1 MQRCRRSLGRERT
14 RLLRVTSD
22 SVIII
27 GAGGFGREVALA
39 AETGISPLAVL
50 GFLDDRVPGPTTA
63 EGWPILGTV
72 DQGRTEM
79 NCVVAVGAPR
89 TRRVLVARL
98 KQFHPRFTTID
109 VEGPRHPTVDIA
121 PGAMVVAGV
130 RMTVMTSIG
139 MHFIGNLNC
148 SIGHDVRIG
157 DFVTLAPLVA
167 VSGNVQIGSGVE
179 IGTGACIREGLRIGE
194 GAMVGM
200 GAVVVKDVE
209 PNTVVVGNPARPVK
223 DLQTW

>member
-1 MQRCRRSLGRERT
+1 MPLT
-14 RLLRVTSD
+14 
-22 SVIII
+22 
-27 GAGGFGREVALA
+27 VA
-39 AETGISPLAVL
+39 
-50 GFLDDRVPGPTTA
+50 GFLDDHARGPTTA

-72 DQGRTEM
+72 DQGRTAM
-79 NCVVAVGAPR
+79 SCVIAVGAPR
-89 TRRVLVARL
+89 TRRRL
-98 KQFHPRFTTID
+98 AMRLQHFHPRFTAID
-109 VEGPRHPTVDIA
+109 VGGRRHPTVDIA
-121 PGAMVVAGV
+121 AGSMMVAGV
-130 RMTVMTSIG
+130 RTTVMTSIG
-139 MHFIGNLNC
+139 THFIANLNC
-148 SIGHDVRIG
+148 TIGHDVRIG

-223 DLQTW
+223 DLQPW

>member
-1 MQRCRRSLGRERT
+1 MT
-14 RLLRVTSD
+14 
-22 SVIII
+22 II

-39 AETGISPLAVL
+39 AVSSGSPLAVA
-50 GFLDDRVPGPTTA
+50 GFLDDRAQGLTTA
-63 EGWPILGTV
+63 EGWPILGTL
-72 DQGRTEM
+72 DQGRAEM
-79 NCVVAVGAPR
+79 NCVIAVGAPR
-89 TRRVLVARL
+89 TRRLLAARL
-98 KQFHPRFTTID
+98 QRFNPRFATID
-109 VEGPRHPTVDIA
+109 VEGRRHATVDIA

-130 RMTVMTSIG
+130 RTTVTTSIG
-139 MHFIGNLNC
+139 VHFIGNLNC
-148 SIGHDVRIG
+148 TVGHDVRIG

-167 VSGNVQIGSGVE
+167 VSGNVRIGSGVE

-223 DLQTW
+223 ELPPW

>member
-1 MQRCRRSLGRERT
+1 MAEPL
-14 RLLRVTSD
+14 
-22 SVIII
+22 IIV

-39 AETGISPLAVL
+39 AQMCPTPISVA
-50 GFLDDRVPGPTTA
+50 GFLDDRAQGPTTA
-63 EGWPILGTV
+63 EGWPILGTL
-72 DQGRTEM
+72 DQGRAEM
-79 NCVVAVGAPR
+79 NCVIAVGAPR
-89 TRRVLVARL
+89 TRRLLAARL
-98 KQFHPRFTTID
+98 QRLNPRFATID
-109 VEGPRHPTVDIA
+109 VEGRHHATVDIA

-130 RMTVMTSIG
+130 RTTVTTSIG

-148 SIGHDVRIG
+148 TIGHDVRIG

-179 IGTGACIREGLRIGE
+179 VGTGACIREGLCIGE

-223 DLQTW
+223 DLQPW

>member
-1 MQRCRRSLGRERT
+1 L
-14 RLLRVTSD
+14 
-22 SVIII
+22 IIV
-27 GAGGFGREVALA
+27 GAGGFGREVAFA
-39 AETGISPLAVL
+39 AESGVNPLAVS
-50 GFLDDRVPGPTTA
+50 GFLDDRVPGPTTVD
-63 EGWPILGTV
+63 GWPILGTL
-72 DQGRTEM
+72 DQGRAEM
-79 NCVVAVGAPR
+79 NWVIAVGAPR
-89 TRRVLVARL
+89 TRRLLAARL
-98 KQFHPRFTTID
+98 QKFSPRFTTID
-109 VEGPRHPTVDIA
+109 VEGRRHPTVDIA

-157 DFVTLAPLVA
+157 NFVTLAPLVA
-167 VSGNVQIGSGVE
+167 VSGNVKIDSGVE
-179 IGTGACIREGLRIGE
+179 IGTGACIREGIRIGE

-223 DLQTW
+223 NLQPW